1 MHNSCHVLIDHC
13 DDLHDCKL
21 HHFQLITQAEL
32 LAKVSPTECL
42 CYTMLDKPVDI
53 NKMLENVSMI
63 TSMRS
68 LNNTHSC
75 KFKFNLIVEHV
86 VDKLLACSMCI
97 TCDKL
102 VDFKLNMPN
111 KKSCEPYFS
120 EVEMNK
126 LFNAYCLESLFPYS
140 YFSMK
145 ERDHVKSSAIC
156 APKIFSSILGSNEF
170 GRYTSKPLN
179 QFCNKKL

>member
-1 MHNSCHVLIDHC
+1 
-13 DDLHDCKL
+13 
-21 HHFQLITQAEL
+21 
-32 LAKVSPTECL
+32 
-42 CYTMLDKPVDI
+42 
-53 NKMLENVSMI
+53 MI
-63 TSMRS
+63 MSTTS
-68 LNNTHSC
+68 LNNAHSC
-75 KFKFNLIVEHV
+75 KFTFNLTVEHV
-86 VDKLLACSMCI
+86 VDKLFVCAMCI
-97 TCDKL
+97 ICDKL

-111 KKSCEPYFS
+111 NKSCEPYFF

-126 LFNAYCLESLFPYS
+126 LFNAYCLESLFPNS